1 VAKGLMSG
9 GAMVGEGLKG
19 GGSKVSKVGL
29 GLMSGGAI
37 VGDGLKDGGAKVGQ
51 GLMMGGQKLG
61 AMFGRSLLVSLY
73 LY

>member
-1 VAKGLMSG
+1 MAK
-9 GAMVGEGLKG
+9 
-19 GGSKVSKVGL
+19 